1 MKRAFTFTVVSI
13 LLASLLAGCN
23 NGGEGSSSQ
32 ASSSKDGEKVEL
44 KVFIGQPRFKEQYET
59 YIDQFVEKQKE
70 EEGRIVTVKLELPS
84 VNQADQLLK
93 TRLASG
99 DSPDVFAIHAIND
112 IPVYDNAGYLEDL
125 SEEPFAKK
133 LYDTIAPTV
142 TKEGR
147 VLAVPLE
154 TLQWGFVYNKD
165 IFEAND
171 IEVPKTLSEMK
182 AVISKLEKQEIT
194 PFIRAYKDSYIPQLF
209 LPLTVGAF
217 EGTSNEGFIKSMN
230 EGNGS
235 FADLKGM
242 FEIIDLVHEHGTDR
256 PFEVGQDQGAAA
268 FASGEAAMWVQGP
281 WMAESMLA
289 TNDKFNFGVAP
300 LPVNEDPNAT
310 LINVSTSTSLAVSKV
325 SEVKDVAID
334 FVNYI
339 LDDQDSS
346 VFYENLGFNPISD
359 VHTFDTYPWL
369 AESAKYVE
377 EGKVYQDPVIPAA
390 VKSASEK
397 LLQSYYAGDATR
409 EDVING
415 LDRSWQEYNKV
426 NK

>member
-1 MKRAFTFTVVSI
+1 MKKALTIIITSFLLVG
-13 LLASLLAGCN
+13 LLAACN
-23 NGGEGSSSQ
+23 TGTSSSNG
-32 ASSSKDGEKVEL
+32 ASGDEGEKVEL

-59 YIDQFVEKQKE
+59 YIDQFIKKQKE
-70 EEGRIVTVKLELPS
+70 ENGLDVTVKLELPS

-112 IPVYDNAGYLEDL
+112 IPVYDKAGYLEDL
-125 SEEPFAKK
+125 SAEPFAEK
-133 LYDTIAPTV
+133 LYDTVKTMV
-142 TKEGR
+142 SKDGK

-165 IFEAND
+165 IFEENNL
-171 IEVPKTLSEMK
+171 EVPKTLTEMK
-182 AVISKLEKQEIT
+182 AVVKKLEDKGII

-209 LPLTVGAF
+209 LPLTVGAL
-217 EGTSNEGFIKSMN
+217 EQTTNNGFI
-230 EGNGS
+230 EGMSGDEGS
-235 FADLKGM
+235 FSELEGM
-242 FEIIDLVHEHGTDR
+242 FDIIDLVHAHGTDR

-268 FASGEAAMWVQGP
+268 FASGQAAMWVQGP

-289 TNDKFNFGVAP
+289 TNDQFNFGVAP
-300 LPVNEDPNAT
+300 LPINDNEAAT
-310 LINVSTSTSLAVSKV
+310 LINYGASTSLAVSKV
-325 SEVKDVAID
+325 SKVKDVAKD

-346 VFYENLGFNPISD
+346 SFYESLGFNPISD
-359 VHTFDTYPWL
+359 VHTFETYPWL
-369 AESAKYVE
+369 EESMVYIE
-377 EGKVYQDPVIPAA
+377 EGKVYQDPTIPSA

-397 LLQSYYAGDATR
+397 LLQSYYADDASK
-409 EDVING
+409 EEVIQG
-415 LDRSWQEYNKV
+415 LDRAWQEYNKV